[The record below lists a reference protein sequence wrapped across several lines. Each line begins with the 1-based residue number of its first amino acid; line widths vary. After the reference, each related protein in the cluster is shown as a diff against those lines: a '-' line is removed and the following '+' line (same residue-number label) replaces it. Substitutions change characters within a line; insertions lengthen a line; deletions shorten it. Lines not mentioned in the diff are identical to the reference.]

1 MNKLYR
7 IRKGKIFFGV
17 CGGLAK
23 CFNVDAKIVRL
34 LFTVTVFVFQKSLLH
49 ISFLWLLYL
58 RRLKYVK
65 FAIYIKSVSL
75 KFKFH
80 IILQGAISMGKLY

>member
-34 LFTVTVFVFQKSLLH
+34 LFTVTVFVFPKIIIAYTILM
-49 ISFLWLLYL
+49 IVIP
-58 RRLKYVK
+58 KEVK
-65 FAIYIKSVSL
+65 IR
-75 KFKFH
+75 
-80 IILQGAISMGKLY
+80 

>member
-1 MNKLYR
+1 MNKLCR

-34 LFTVTVFVFQKSLLH
+34 LFTVMVFIFPK
-49 ISFLWLLYL
+49 IIIAY
-58 RRLKYVK
+58 
-65 FAIYIKSVSL
+65 
-75 KFKFH
+75 
-80 IILQGAISMGKLY
+80 IILMIVIPKEVKIR

>member
-34 LFTVTVFVFQKSLLH
+34 LFTVMVFVFPK
-49 ISFLWLLYL
+49 IIIAY
-58 RRLKYVK
+58 
-65 FAIYIKSVSL
+65 
-75 KFKFH
+75 
-80 IILQGAISMGKLY
+80 IILMIVIPKEVKIR

>member
-7 IRKGKIFFGV
+7 IRKRKILFGV

-34 LFTVTVFVFQKSLLH
+34 LFTVTVFVFQKSLL
-49 ISFLWLLYL
+49 Y
-58 RRLKYVK
+58 
-65 FAIYIKSVSL
+65 
-75 KFKFH
+75 
-80 IILQGAISMGKLY
+80 IILMIVIPNEPKIC

>member
-34 LFTVTVFVFQKSLLH
+34 LFTVTVFVFPK
-49 ISFLWLLYL
+49 IIITY
-58 RRLKYVK
+58 
-65 FAIYIKSVSL
+65 
-75 KFKFH
+75 
-80 IILQGAISMGKLY
+80 IILMIVTPKEVKIR

>member
-34 LFTVTVFVFQKSLLH
+34 LFTVTVFVFPKIIIALL
-49 ISFLWLLYL
+49 FP
-58 RRLKYVK
+58 
-65 FAIYIKSVSL
+65 
-75 KFKFH
+75 
-80 IILQGAISMGKLY
+80 

>member
-34 LFTVTVFVFQKSLLH
+34 LFTDCRQSPGKSRAFLH
-49 ISFLWLLYL
+49 L
-58 RRLKYVK
+58 
-65 FAIYIKSVSL
+65 
-75 KFKFH
+75 
-80 IILQGAISMGKLY
+80 

>member
-34 LFTVTVFVFQKSLLH
+34 LFTVTVFVFPK
-49 ISFLWLLYL
+49 IIIAY
-58 RRLKYVK
+58 
-65 FAIYIKSVSL
+65 
-75 KFKFH
+75 
-80 IILQGAISMGKLY
+80 IILMIVIPNLNFTLFYKERLAWENYTN

>member
-1 MNKLYR
+1 MNKLCR

-34 LFTVTVFVFQKSLLH
+34 LFTVTVFIFPK
-49 ISFLWLLYL
+49 IIIAY
-58 RRLKYVK
+58 
-65 FAIYIKSVSL
+65 
-75 KFKFH
+75 
-80 IILQGAISMGKLY
+80 IILMIVR

>member
-7 IRKGKIFFGV
+7 IKKRENLFGV

-34 LFTVTVFVFQKSLLH
+34 LFTVTVLFFQKSLLH
-49 ISFLWLLYL
+49 ISFL
-58 RRLKYVK
+58 
-65 FAIYIKSVSL
+65 
-75 KFKFH
+75 
-80 IILQGAISMGKLY
+80 

>member
-34 LFTVTVFVFQKSLLH
+34 LSTVTVFVFPK
-49 ISFLWLLYL
+49 IIIAY
-58 RRLKYVK
+58 
-65 FAIYIKSVSL
+65 
-75 KFKFH
+75 
-80 IILQGAISMGKLY
+80 IILMIVIPKEVKIR

>member
-23 CFNVDAKIVRL
+23 CFNVDAKIVR
-34 LFTVTVFVFQKSLLH
+34 FTVTVFVFPK
-49 ISFLWLLYL
+49 IIIAY
-58 RRLKYVK
+58 
-65 FAIYIKSVSL
+65 
-75 KFKFH
+75 
-80 IILQGAISMGKLY
+80 IILMIVIPKEVKIR

>member
-34 LFTVTVFVFQKSLLH
+34 LFTVTFFVFPK
-49 ISFLWLLYL
+49 IIIAY
-58 RRLKYVK
+58 
-65 FAIYIKSVSL
+65 
-75 KFKFH
+75 
-80 IILQGAISMGKLY
+80 IILMIVIPKEVKIR

>member
-34 LFTVTVFVFQKSLLH
+34 LFTVTVFVFPK
-49 ISFLWLLYL
+49 IIITY
-58 RRLKYVK
+58 
-65 FAIYIKSVSL
+65 
-75 KFKFH
+75 
-80 IILQGAISMGKLY
+80 IILMIVIPKEVKIR

>member
-34 LFTVTVFVFQKSLLH
+34 LFTVTAFVFPK
-49 ISFLWLLYL
+49 IIIAY
-58 RRLKYVK
+58 
-65 FAIYIKSVSL
+65 
-75 KFKFH
+75 
-80 IILQGAISMGKLY
+80 IILMIVIPKEVKIR

>member
-34 LFTVTVFVFQKSLLH
+34 LFTVTVFVFPK
-49 ISFLWLLYL
+49 IIIEY
-58 RRLKYVK
+58 
-65 FAIYIKSVSL
+65 
-75 KFKFH
+75 
-80 IILQGAISMGKLY
+80 IILMIVIPKEVKIR

>member
-1 MNKLYR
+1 MLGDFLFCQDTDYYLLTMNKLYR

-34 LFTVTVFVFQKSLLH
+34 LFTVTVFVFPK
-49 ISFLWLLYL
+49 IIIAY
-58 RRLKYVK
+58 
-65 FAIYIKSVSL
+65 
-75 KFKFH
+75 
-80 IILQGAISMGKLY
+80 IILMIVIPKEVKIR

>member
-34 LFTVTVFVFQKSLLH
+34 LFM
-49 ISFLWLLYL
+49 IAIFLINGYLQEKGLDACVGINELSALTSGFLGLPGVALLYGVRVYL
-58 RRLKYVK
+58 
-65 FAIYIKSVSL
+65 
-75 KFKFH
+75 
-80 IILQGAISMGKLY
+80 MG